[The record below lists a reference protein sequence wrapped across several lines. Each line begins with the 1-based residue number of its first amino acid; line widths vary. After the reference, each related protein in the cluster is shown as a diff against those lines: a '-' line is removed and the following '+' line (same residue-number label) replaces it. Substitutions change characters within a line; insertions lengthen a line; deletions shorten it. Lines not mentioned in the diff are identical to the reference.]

1 MNLKKASFAL
11 IAGLFLLN
19 PIKAQELTGDAK
31 LSCEAILCL
40 SSSVG
45 RGLSECSP
53 SLDRYFGISHKYL
66 SDTIKARL
74 NFLNICPTVK
84 TDPKMGTLV
93 EAIANAAGSCDIA
106 KLNRQYPA
114 CGTGL
119 GAGFE
124 GVNLGLRE
132 CKPLKLP
139 AACTA
144 LANHEYTD
152 IKLPKWQC
160 TKKMPRMEFERQ
172 KNNRNGAINK
182 LSYGISS
189 ELTKNLPSGEVCVQ
203 ARWIEE

>member
-1 MNLKKASFAL
+1 MKLKSLAL
-11 IAGLFLLN
+11 SFLLLSSFSS
-19 PIKAQELTGDAK
+19 AQELSGDAK

-106 KLNRQYPA
+106 ELNRQYPA

-119 GAGFE
+119 GMQL
-124 GVNLGLRE
+124 VE
-132 CKPLKLP
+132 CKEKALP
-139 AACTA
+139 QICRV
-144 LANHEYTD
+144 LAQHEYTD